1 MPEPAQDVVN
11 TLFKPLFSLSQA
23 LSQAVPQFEQM
34 APHVVLEKLRL
45 SLTTPKAAPPPPPPV
60 EQRMPFSTHQKTN
73 VGLYKQSQ
81 TVGKRARVGVLDEAG
96 YMTGLGNIA
105 FTRPSA
111 PASETLSQQPA
122 RMPTEVG
129 LANIAATNPKG
140 MTVEQIYP
148 VTEAQNQ
155 FTLYAPAQ
163 KKVKIE
169 TPLF

>member
-45 SLTTPKAAPPPPPPV
+45 SLTAKAAPSPPPPV

-122 RMPTEVG
+122 RMPTGVG

-148 VTEAQNQ
+148 VTEAQSQ

-163 KKVKIE
+163 KVKIE